1 MNEDGESTL
10 SYANKYLEQ
19 GFSFIPIEFGGKKPD
34 LDSWKEYQER
44 QTTKIEA
51 DRWLNNGKRH
61 NIGIVCG
68 KVSRNLVV
76 MDFDSAEKLPFLFDF
91 EKLRSET
98 RVVRTA
104 RGFHVYFRLNS
115 GPVNSSKFPNL
126 GIDLQAE
133 GKYVVAPPS
142 THPTGILYEDVGQDS
157 VVELEDVELLEYT
170 KEMDG
175 AYPIAKV
182 VEKYWR
188 QGNRHETALRLASF
202 LKQRADWKQEKV
214 YHLIQGLMRL
224 CADNDEI
231 ADRERAIEDAFRKD
245 YPYDGLPNDLIEE
258 LEALGISDF
267 IQVSVSEKDG
277 ISGIIKNGSEGVI
290 QRRQP
295 ATKQNVT
302 GISTLI
308 RFNGEIGP
316 MVQIDDDT
324 LGLEYKILGE
334 KGVMTLDEFMTF
346 IKHRYSLT
354 ADLSRYLREILEA
367 WATHDLKKGQIKRH
381 YSSPISVVNDT
392 ITLIRDSKNE
402 LAPILRNLRDYY
414 EFASH
419 PIAYI
424 STLGWSLLAP
434 LHYELKARSK
444 KGIQTPWMVEDGK
457 TKGGKTALGTTLI
470 GKGYAQDKDR
480 FFLTYEMTRTPFML
494 KKHLAQDNLP
504 RLFDDVPIEWLFK
517 AKESLKSYVQTGI
530 FGELG
535 RPDQTSNTYRGR
547 ASGFITINDER
558 RVDDDLALSLRL
570 HIDHYTDKNT
580 ARKDKTRYDQLFDS
594 LPEGFMLDV
603 FESTLAG
610 KPIQEILS
618 VVEKFETEE
627 EWINYGIDLINSRC
641 EEFNIAPFPKYR
653 AADVIRD
660 NLDNATEIIQAF
672 LGEWGRIKG
681 SEQEFEESDGD
692 GGSRTV
698 TKVKYRS
705 KIEGEFKVEWRADK
719 KGEKVSYRNFIYFT
733 PSAFKTL
740 IMTQGLRAPFSNA
753 TNFLNNI
760 LSSDEGVRV
769 ENMGKPINKKI
780 GNLPLRTYCVSIP
793 VSEEK
798 I

>member
-1 MNEDGESTL
+1 MVLVDEALRYREM
-10 SYANKYLEQ
+10 
-19 GFSFIPIEFGGKKPD
+19 GFSVIPLLQRDKRPEINW
-34 LDSWKEYQER
+34 LEYQKRKPTEDEVR
-44 QTTKIEA
+44 
-51 DRWLNNGKRH
+51 RWFSDEKKNV
-61 NIGIVCG
+61 GIICG
-68 KVSRNLVV
+68 KVSGDLVV
-76 MDFDSAEKLPFLFDF
+76 FDFDNQETMQFVISDIKSVSEKTL
-91 EKLRSET
+91 
-98 RVVRTA
+98 VVRTGK
-104 RGFHVYFRLNS
+104 GFHVYYKIKDPPYFKL
-115 GPVNSSKFPNL
+115 PNL
-126 GIDLQAE
+126 AVDVKGE
-133 GKYVVAPPS
+133 GGYVVAPPS
-142 THPTGILYEDVGQDS
+142 IHPSGAQYVILGTTTVAEITNEMVS
-157 VVELEDVELLEYT
+157 FL

-175 AYPIAKV
+175 IYPVAKA
-182 VEKYWR
+182 VEKYWK

-202 LKQRADWKQEKV
+202 LKQRADWRQEKV
-214 YHLIQGLMRL
+214 YHLIEGVMRL
-224 CADNDEI
+224 SNDRDEI
-231 ADRERAIEDAFRKD
+231 TDRERAIEDAFQKD

-334 KGVMTLDEFMTF
+334 KGVMTLDDFMTF

-367 WATHDLKKGQIKRH
+367 WVTHDLKKGQIKQH
-381 YSSPISVVNDT
+381 YSSPILVINDT
-392 ITLIRDSKNE
+392 ITLVRDSKNE

-419 PIAYI
+419 QTAYI

-434 LHYELKARSK
+434 LHYELKVRPK
-444 KGIQTPWMVEDGK
+444 KGIETPWMVEDGK

-470 GKGYAQDKDR
+470 GKGYAQNKDR

-504 RLFDDVPIEWLFK
+504 KMFDDVPIEWLFK

-570 HIDHYTDKNT
+570 HIDHYADKNT
-580 ARKDKTRYDQLFDS
+580 ARKDKTRFDTLFDS
-594 LPEGFMLDV
+594 LPDGFMLDI
-603 FESTLAG
+603 FEATLAG
-610 KPIQEILS
+610 KPIGEVIS
-618 VVEKFETEE
+618 TVEKFETEE
-627 EWINYGIDLINSRC
+627 EWINHGIDLINSKC
-641 EEFNIAPFPKYR
+641 EELNIDLFPKYR
-653 AADVIRD
+653 AADVTHD

-672 LGEWGRIKG
+672 LGEWERIRG

-692 GGSRTV
+692 GGYRTV
-698 TKVKYRS
+698 TRVKYRS
-705 KIEGEFKVEWRADK
+705 KIEGEFKVEWRAEK
-719 KGEKVSYRNFIYFT
+719 KGEKASYRNFIYFT